1 MDPPASSDASR
12 RDRVIQRLDEVQQQR
27 PWLAVPL
34 AVWRKFSE
42 DEAGKMASLISYY
55 AFISIFPLLIVFA
68 TILSRVL
75 VNYPDLADQ
84 IVRSAAGSF
93 LSIGSTGD
101 VTPLDVAGFALVL
114 AVLVALW
121 SGLAVVNQM
130 QDSMNTVYEVP
141 KTERAGFAPRI
152 LRSLSLLVLIG
163 VGLPLTTVLQGI
175 ASQWITGAVATVV
188 GLIVVVLLNTGL
200 IAAAFRRAT
209 VAQTDWRSVLPGAA
223 IAAAAWSVMQA
234 LATTLLTQRVEGA
247 QSNYGSFALVVALLF
262 WFFLLAQVTLYCA
275 ELNAVLA
282 HHLWPRSIR
291 GIVDA
296 TADTAADLRVHAQ
309 YPKREQQATNLSVT
323 VERTSDP
330 IDQPSP

>member
-101 VTPLDVAGFALVL
+101 VTPLPSRIGQIRCYGAAALPDVLQCRV
-114 AVLVALW
+114 AVLSQADDALI
-121 SGLAVVNQM
+121 
-130 QDSMNTVYEVP
+130 
-141 KTERAGFAPRI
+141 RCH
-152 LRSLSLLVLIG
+152 
-163 VGLPLTTVLQGI
+163 
-175 ASQWITGAVATVV
+175 IT
-188 GLIVVVLLNTGL
+188 LFDEQQRL
-200 IAAAFRRAT
+200 
-209 VAQTDWRSVLPGAA
+209 
-223 IAAAAWSVMQA
+223 
-234 LATTLLTQRVEGA
+234 RVEIQGFECTA
-247 QSNYGSFALVVALLF
+247 DR
-262 WFFLLAQVTLYCA
+262 
-275 ELNAVLA
+275 ELNRLGGGWA
-282 HHLWPRSIR
+282 
-291 GIVDA
+291 GG
-296 TADTAADLRVHAQ
+296 LRCAG
-309 YPKREQQATNLSVT
+309 S
-323 VERTSDP
+323 
-330 IDQPSP
+330 